1 MIKKRCH
8 WCVNG
13 GEIYL
18 DYHDTEWGVPVH
30 DDRHFFE
37 HIVLEGA
44 QAGLSWI
51 TILKRRENYRKAFD
65 NFDVKKVAKYG
76 EKKIEELVQDPGIIR
91 NRLKIKSAINNAK
104 VFIAIQNEFGS
115 FDKYFWSF
123 TDGKIIDNKIK
134 TMRDIPA
141 TSELSDTI
149 SKDLKKRG
157 MSFIGSTIIYA
168 MMQSVG
174 MVNDHEMT
182 CFRYKELTREYDV

>member
-1 MIKKRCH
+1 MKQRCQ
-8 WCVNG
+8 WCLNN
-13 GEIYL
+13 GEIYI
-18 DYHDTEWGVPVH
+18 DYHDKEWGVPVH

-65 NFDVKKVAKYG
+65 NFDVKKVAGYD
-76 EKKIEELVQDPGIIR
+76 EEKIEELILDAGVIR
-91 NRLKIKSAINNAK
+91 NRLKIKSAIKNAK
-104 VFIAIQNEFGS
+104 VFMAIQKEFGS
-115 FDKYFWSF
+115 FDKYFWGF
-123 TDGKIIDNKIK
+123 TDGKVIDNKIK
-134 TMRDIPA
+134 TMKDIPA

-174 MVNDHEMT
+174 MVNDHEIS
-182 CFRYKELTREYDV
+182 CFRYKELKGKAK

>member
-1 MIKKRCH
+1 MKNRCQ
-8 WCVNG
+8 WCQNN
-13 GEIYL
+13 GEIYIN
-18 DYHDTEWGVPVH
+18 YHDTEWGVPVH

-65 NFDVKKVAKYG
+65 NFDVKKVANYD
-76 EKKIEELVQDPGIIR
+76 EKKIEELVQDAGIIR
-91 NRLKIKSAINNAK
+91 NRLKIRSAVKNAK
-104 VFIAIQNEFGS
+104 IFIEIQKEFGS

-123 TDGKIIDNKIK
+123 TDGKVVDNKIK
-134 TMRDIPA
+134 TMNDVPA
-141 TSELSDTI
+141 TIELSDII
-149 SKDLKKRG
+149 SKDMKKRG

-174 MVNDHEMT
+174 LVNDHEMS
-182 CFRYKELTREYDV
+182 CFRYKELKGQK

>member
-1 MIKKRCH
+1 MNKQRCQ
-8 WCVNG
+8 WCLNN
-13 GEIYL
+13 GEIYI
-18 DYHDTEWGVPVH
+18 DYHDKEWGVPVH

-65 NFDVKKVAKYG
+65 NFDVKKVAGYD
-76 EKKIEELVQDPGIIR
+76 EEKIEELILDAGVIR
-91 NRLKIKSAINNAK
+91 NRLKIKSAIKNAK
-104 VFIAIQNEFGS
+104 VFMAIQKEFGS

-123 TDGKIIDNKIK
+123 TDGKVIDNKIK
-134 TMRDIPA
+134 TMKDIPA

-174 MVNDHEMT
+174 MVNDHEIS
-182 CFRYKELTREYDV
+182 CFRYKELKGKAK

>member
-1 MIKKRCH
+1 METRCQ

-18 DYHDTEWGVPVH
+18 DYHDMEWGVPVH

-65 NFDVKKVAKYG
+65 NFDVRKVAKYG

-91 NRLKIKSAINNAK
+91 NRLKIKSAVNNAQ
-104 VFIAIQNEFGS
+104 VFIAIQKEFGS

-123 TDGKIIDNKIK
+123 TGGKIIDNKIK

-157 MSFIGSTIIYA
+157 MSFIGTTIIYA

-182 CFRYKELTREYDV
+182 CFRYKELKNDK